1 MRKLLEVS
9 KEELN
14 GKSIWDYVFNI
25 YNNNNGWDSDSMEW
39 GRLEVNMTKFEHPH
53 YKNCFTIEYSNKE
66 KINVYVEI
74 ISNEDFIMNEIIRKS
89 FYRCYY
95 GNKLRID
102 TSEIN
107 KRINEYLV
115 KDNITNSNNNE
126 NYIEDKISDHLY
138 SKRWDLSDMLGYN

>member
-25 YNNNNGWDSDSMEW
+25 YKNNNGWDSDSMKW
-39 GRLEVNMTKFEHPH
+39 GKLEMNMTKEEHPL
-53 YKNCFTIEYSNKE
+53 YKNCFKIEYSNE
-66 KINVYVEI
+66 EQINVYVEI

-95 GNKLRID
+95 GYKLRID

-126 NYIEDKISDHLY
+126 NYIEDKISDHLH
-138 SKRWDLSDMLGYN
+138 SKRWDLSEMLGYN

>member
-1 MRKLLEVS
+1 MT
-9 KEELN
+9 KEE
-14 GKSIWDYVFNI
+14 
-25 YNNNNGWDSDSMEW
+25 
-39 GRLEVNMTKFEHPH
+39 HPL
-53 YKNCFTIEYSNKE
+53 YKNCFKIEYSNKE

-138 SKRWDLSDMLGYN
+138 SKRWDLSEMLGYN